1 MPTAGAGSLCMRQR
15 CNTRGAFWRSLMQ
28 VYVISIVISLNL
40 QKHYFLMRIPRSAS
54 PQGSGQ
60 CRTLRGETP
69 LFLAVVHGL
78 RENATFLLQN
88 GCDPDCKNE
97 DDDSALVAGVE
108 HSAIFSILSKHTFKI
123 RTTRHSFLD
132 KDLSRIVVLIHVLL
146 VNRILRFSIFL

>member
-1 MPTAGAGSLCMRQR
+1 MQTAGAGSLCMRQR

-28 VYVISIVISLNL
+28 VHEIYLPHKTTPKNMFS
-40 QKHYFLMRIPRSAS
+40 YFLMRIPHSAS

-97 DDDSALVAGVE
+97 DDDSALVAGEE
-108 HSAIFSILSKHTFKI
+108 HSAIF
-123 RTTRHSFLD
+123 
-132 KDLSRIVVLIHVLL
+132 
-146 VNRILRFSIFL
+146 RILFTL